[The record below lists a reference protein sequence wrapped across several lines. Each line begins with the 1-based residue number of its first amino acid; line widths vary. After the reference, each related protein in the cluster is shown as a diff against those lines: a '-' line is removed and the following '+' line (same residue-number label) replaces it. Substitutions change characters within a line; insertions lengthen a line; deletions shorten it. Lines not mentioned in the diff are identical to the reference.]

1 VVLPEHL
8 ALTGNLLPKKVLGLL
23 QPDTFPGMLYRTMGQ
38 CIAPLTI
45 TLLRQK
51 MNRELVVAGQII
63 GAFYQELREHLVLQ
77 E

>member
-1 VVLPEHL
+1 
-8 ALTGNLLPKKVLGLL
+8 
-23 QPDTFPGMLYRTMGQ
+23 MGQ